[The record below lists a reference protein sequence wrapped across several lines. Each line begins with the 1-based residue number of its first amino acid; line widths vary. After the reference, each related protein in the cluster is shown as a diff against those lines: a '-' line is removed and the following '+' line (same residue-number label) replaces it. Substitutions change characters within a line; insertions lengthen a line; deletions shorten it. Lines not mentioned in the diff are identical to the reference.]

1 MTTSTDTTQIHRSS
15 SLPKLWLLILCFYAA
30 LQPILAQRGKGLD
43 ASLLLQTE
51 VQLEFK
57 NALWLDSSEH
67 CFLSLV
73 LFQENK
79 EEEEVIEDLQLHWDQ
94 YTEVIHGVKLKFEEE
109 FMDPLIYHHYSDSLG
124 SYMQALF
131 LCDDF
136 DAAPS
141 DSLTLDI
148 ATMSGYARQSQA
160 FFFNTTKAIPMPEMD
175 ETCSS
180 SPTNRRW
187 LKAWLKVHPEMRG
200 SLVRQH

>member
-1 MTTSTDTTQIHRSS
+1 MNSFKTDSLTFSS
-15 SLPKLWLLILCFYAA
+15 FFTKRLWLLLIFFLAV
-30 LQPILAQRGKGLD
+30 LQSVSAQRGYTLD
-43 ASLLLQTE
+43 GSRLFQTE
-51 VQLEFK
+51 VTLEFDR
-57 NALWLDSSEH
+57 ALWLDSTEH

-109 FMDPLIYHHYSDSLG
+109 FMDPMIYHHYSDSLG

-141 DSLTLDI
+141 DSLTLNI
-148 ATMSGYARQSQA
+148 ATVSGYARQSQA

-175 ETCSS
+175 EACSS
-180 SPTNRRW
+180 SSTNRRW
-187 LKAWLKVHPEMRG
+187 LKAWLKIHPEMRS
-200 SLVRQH
+200 SLVRQP